1 MVSLPGA
8 RNVPKLVEEIDRL
21 TKVIADLDA
30 AIAKANTG
38 NAKLWKITLDAYV
51 DDISR
56 TLIVTDVFDPPDA
69 KTVLTGLR
77 TLLNNKLAAAN
88 TALAGI
94 T

>member
-8 RNVPKLVEEIDRL
+8 RNVPKLLEEIDRL

-51 DDISR
+51 DNVSR
-56 TLIVTDVFDPPDA
+56 TLIVSDVFDPPDT
-69 KTVLTGLR
+69 KTVLSGLR
-77 TLLNNKLAAAN
+77 TLLNNNLTAAN